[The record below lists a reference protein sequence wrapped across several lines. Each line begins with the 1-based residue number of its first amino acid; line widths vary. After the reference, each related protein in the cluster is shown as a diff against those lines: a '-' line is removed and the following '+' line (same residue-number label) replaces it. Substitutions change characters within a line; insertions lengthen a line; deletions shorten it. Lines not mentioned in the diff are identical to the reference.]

1 MDMHNINEHGNA
13 ETYMIQNTE
22 TNQLIANPHFER
34 VETMYNEGAP
44 EFVVDHGMYYPTAN
58 YGYYCTGFG
67 TPNDWEDHN
76 RVFGIDG
83 PDVQYTGVQSESL
96 PYVYYSPSYGYAES
110 PYNPYNPYIPGAMIG
125 VEGPFV
131 GPQPYYPLS
140 PLSPYHN
147 SASSP
152 AYIPILVQPDV
163 NSPEALSNPGAGTIS
178 RPDTR
183 GLKNNVAST
192 STTFSRNSTKNS
204 SNPVN
209 SLNRPSEASR
219 ENVGQGKPA
228 VTYGSISSVG
238 VSNSASSRVFQGR
251 TTSSTIQHV
260 DNNFSGKVPSHRN
273 QLKVGFPDYGSNAYA
288 WGAVEKPR
296 PRLHL
301 GRGQENASGPLDA
314 QGEQNRGPRTNRS
327 KSQLAVRAYTTKA
340 GDINAQGI
348 IIIDADQYNKDDFCV
363 DYEDAKFFVIK
374 SYSEDDVH
382 KSIKYNVWSSTPHGN
397 KKLQSAY
404 EDAQKIAAEKT
415 TNCPIFL
422 FFSVNASGQ
431 FCGVAEMVGQ
441 VDFHKN
447 MDFWQQDKWTGSF
460 PVKWHIIKD
469 VQNTAFRHI
478 ILENNENKPVTNSRD
493 TQEIMHKQGL
503 EMLKIFK
510 NNGLKT
516 SLLDDFM
523 YYEGRQKLMQEE
535 RARMYVSFRATLAIP
550 TLEPPRRL
558 YNNVNEPLREGKV
571 IEPKD
576 LNSTRKNPM
585 LDTEQVFLN
594 TNVAGGSD
602 TNGRSDE
609 QKLQEHKDDGV
620 SSLKIGSLTINAKQA
635 DQVSVG
641 STTGAGKVEI
651 AQTEV
656 VTVGS
661 MPVKVNGFNE
671 SSSSLTVGTIP
682 LDPRALQA
690 EREGASKSGPRK

>member
-13 ETYMIQNTE
+13 ETYLIQNTE
-22 TNQLIANPHFER
+22 TNQLIASPQFER
-34 VETMYNEGAP
+34 VESMYNEGPP
-44 EFVVDHGMYYPTAN
+44 EFLVDQGMYYPTAN
-58 YGYYCTGFG
+58 YGYYCTGIG
-67 TPNDWEDHN
+67 TPNDLEDHN

-131 GPQPYYPLS
+131 GAQQYY

-147 SASSP
+147 SVSSP

-178 RPDTR
+178 RHDAR
-183 GLKNNVAST
+183 GLKNNVGSA

-204 SNPVN
+204 SNPAN
-209 SLNRPSEASR
+209 SQNRPLEVTR

-228 VTYGSISSVG
+228 VTYGSVSSAS
-238 VSNSASSRVFQGR
+238 VSNSTSSRVFQGR
-251 TTSSTIQHV
+251 TTSNTIQHV

-273 QLKVGFPDYGSNAYA
+273 QLKVGYSDFGSSAYG

-301 GRGQENASGPLDA
+301 GRVQENASGPLDA

-327 KSQLAVRAYTTKA
+327 KSQLAVRAYTAKA
-340 GDINAQGI
+340 GDSNEQGI
-348 IIIDADQYNKDDFCV
+348 IIIDGDQYNKDDFSV

-382 KSIKYNVWSSTPHGN
+382 KSIKYSVWSSTPHGN

-404 EDAQKIAAEKT
+404 DDAQKIAAVRTKS
-415 TNCPIFL
+415 CPIFL

-431 FCGVAEMVGQ
+431 FCGVAEMLGP
-441 VDFHKN
+441 VDFHKD
-447 MDFWQQDKWTGSF
+447 MDFWQQDKWSGSF

-510 NNGLKT
+510 NHSLKT

-523 YYEGRQKLMQEE
+523 YYENRQKMMQEE
-535 RARMYVSFRATLAIP
+535 RATLLVRSFHPTFAIP
-550 TLEPPRRL
+550 TLEAPRRL
-558 YNNVNEPLREGKV
+558 FNIVNEPQREGKV

-576 LNSTRKNPM
+576 LNIARKNPM
-585 LDTEQVFLN
+585 SDTEQVFLN
-594 TNVAGGSD
+594 SNAGGSA
-602 TNGRSDE
+602 TNVRSDE
-609 QKLQEHKDDGV
+609 QKWLEHKDDGI
-620 SSLKIGSLTINAKQA
+620 STLKIGSLTINPKQA

-641 STTGAGKVEI
+641 SASGAAKVETVQ
-651 AQTEV
+651 AEV
-656 VTVGS
+656 LTVGS

-682 LDPRALQA
+682 LDPRALLA
-690 EREGASKSGPRK
+690 EREGASKGSPQK

>member
-13 ETYMIQNTE
+13 ETYLIQNTE
-22 TNQLIANPHFER
+22 TNQLIASPQFER
-34 VETMYNEGAP
+34 VESMYNEGAS
-44 EFVVDHGMYYPTAN
+44 EFLVDQGMYYPSAN

-96 PYVYYSPSYGYAES
+96 PYVYYPPSYGYAES

-131 GPQPYYPLS
+131 GAQQCYPI
-140 PLSPYHN
+140 SPYHN
-147 SASSP
+147 SVSSP

-163 NSPEALSNPGAGTIS
+163 NSPEAFSNPGAGTIS
-178 RPDTR
+178 RHDAR
-183 GLKNNVAST
+183 GLNNNSGSA
-192 STTFSRNSTKNS
+192 STTFGRNSTKNS
-204 SNPVN
+204 SNPAN
-209 SLNRPSEASR
+209 SLNRPLEVTR

-228 VTYGSISSVG
+228 VTYGSVSSASVP
-238 VSNSASSRVFQGR
+238 NSTSSRVFQGR
-251 TTSSTIQHV
+251 TTSGTLQHV
-260 DNNFSGKVPSHRN
+260 DNNFSGKVLSHRN
-273 QLKVGFPDYGSNAYA
+273 QLKVGYSDFGSSAYG

-301 GRGQENASGPLDA
+301 GRAQENATGPLDA

-340 GDINAQGI
+340 GDSNAQGI
-348 IIIDADQYNKDDFCV
+348 IIIDADQYNKDDFSV

-382 KSIKYNVWSSTPHGN
+382 KSIKYSVWSSTPHGN

-404 EDAQKIAAEKT
+404 EDAQKTAAEKT
-415 TNCPIFL
+415 KSCPIFL

-431 FCGVAEMVGQ
+431 FCGVAEMVGP
-441 VDFHKN
+441 VDFHRD
-447 MDFWQQDKWTGSF
+447 MDFWQQDKWSGSF
-460 PVKWHIIKD
+460 TVKWHIIKD
-469 VQNTAFRHI
+469 VHNTAFRHI

-493 TQEIMHKQGL
+493 TQEIMYKQGL
-503 EMLKIFK
+503 EMLKLFK
-510 NNGLKT
+510 NHSLKT

-523 YYEGRQKLMQEE
+523 YYENRQKLMQEE
-535 RARMYVSFRATLAIP
+535 RARLLVRSFPNTFAVP

-558 YNNVNEPLREGKV
+558 FNIVSEPQREGK
-571 IEPKD
+571 IIDPKD
-576 LNSTRKNPM
+576 RNSTRKNTVS
-585 LDTEQVFLN
+585 DTEQIFLN
-594 TNVAGGSD
+594 TNVAGGSA
-602 TNGRSDE
+602 TNVRSDE
-609 QKLQEHKDDGV
+609 LKLLEPKDGV
-620 SSLKIGSLTINAKQA
+620 SSLQIGSLTINPKQA
-635 DQVSVG
+635 DPVYMG
-641 STTGAGKVEI
+641 SATGAAKVETVQ
-651 AQTEV
+651 AEV
-656 VTVGS
+656 LTVGS

-682 LDPRALQA
+682 LDPRVLLA
-690 EREGASKSGPRK
+690 EREGASKGSPRK